1 MVPGVGVGVFREQ
14 YGGVVSQRLHSGH
27 ALLAALFADGREC
40 AARPVR
46 GTAVARVG
54 GLCVVGTSPHSVRAA
69 LDWMPGRVLVLA
81 DGGLDPQCLASV
93 AHSAHLDTL
102 SAIVVLADGGAD
114 LGPLGRVDSAVP
126 VVLVPRESDQQWVRR
141 AVRLVVEVR
150 AGDPESVDLRTH
162 QPPRPR
168 RGGSAS
174 IILGTPGTVRH

>member
-1 MVPGVGVGVFREQ
+1 MAEQ
-14 YGGVVSQRLHSGH
+14 YGGVASQRLHSGH
-27 ALLAALFADGREC
+27 ALVAAIFADGREC

-46 GTAVARVG
+46 GTGVGKVA
-54 GLCVVGTSPHSVRAA
+54 GLCVRGTSPQSVRGA

-81 DGGLDPQCLASV
+81 DAGLDPECLTTV

-102 SAIVVLADGGAD
+102 SGIVVLGAEGVD

-150 AGDPESVDLRTH
+150 AGDPETVDLRTH

-174 IILGTPGTVRH
+174 IILGSPGTVRH

>member
-1 MVPGVGVGVFREQ
+1 VVG
-14 YGGVVSQRLHSGH
+14 QRLHSRH
-27 ALLAALFADGREC
+27 SLVAALYVDGREC

-46 GTAVARVG
+46 GTGLGRVA
-54 GLCVVGTSPHSVRAA
+54 GLCVCGTSPESVRAA

-81 DGGLDPQCLASV
+81 DDGLAPDCLTSV
-93 AHSAHLDTL
+93 ARSAHFDTL
-102 SAIVVLADGGAD
+102 SGIVVLAAEGTD

-126 VVLVPRESDQQWVRR
+126 MVLVPRQSDHQWVRR
-141 AVRLVVEVR
+141 GLRIFVEVR
-150 AGDPESVDLRTH
+150 SGEPETVDLRTH